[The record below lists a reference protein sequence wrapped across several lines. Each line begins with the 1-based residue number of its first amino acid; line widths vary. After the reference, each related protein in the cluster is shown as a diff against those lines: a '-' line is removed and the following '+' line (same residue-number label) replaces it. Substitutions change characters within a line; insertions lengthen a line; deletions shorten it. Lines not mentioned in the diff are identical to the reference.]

1 MSINFNELGMQIILP
16 ILMQV
21 PKEGSE
27 VGIGGNN
34 KGEEERSKITE
45 AKKSLIKT
53 GYCAKFD
60 VD

>member
-1 MSINFNELGMQIILP
+1 
-16 ILMQV
+16 MQV

-27 VGIGGNN
+27 HGIGGKN

-60 VD
+60 AD